1 MKKKLKDL
9 TSRERQTI
17 CNKTSCLNC
26 PLHTSGA
33 SDICIRAYIADK
45 NEIDKMMEKEI
56 EVEE

>member
-1 MKKKLKDL
+1 MKKKIKDL
-9 TSRERQTI
+9 KPIEIKKLCSETLCS
-17 CNKTSCLNC
+17 NC

-33 SDICIRAYIADK
+33 GSVCICPYIADK

>member
-1 MKKKLKDL
+1 MKKKIKDL
-9 TSRERQTI
+9 TSRERQMI

-26 PLHTSGA
+26 PLQTSDN
-33 SDICIRAYIADK
+33 SVCIRAYIADK